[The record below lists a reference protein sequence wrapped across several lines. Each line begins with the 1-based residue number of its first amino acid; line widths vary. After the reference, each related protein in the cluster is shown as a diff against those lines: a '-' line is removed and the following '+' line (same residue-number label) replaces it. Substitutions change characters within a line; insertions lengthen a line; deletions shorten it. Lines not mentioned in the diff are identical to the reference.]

1 MILNLKDNEGQT
13 MENILNFIGESFEI
27 ILIVAICIITT
38 AAVIRSV
45 IKVRK
50 GKKIDI
56 TPVGVYNDLPESV
69 TGLKKH
75 KDSLKH

>member
-1 MILNLKDNEGQT
+1 
-13 MENILNFIGESFEI
+13 MENILVFISESFGI
-27 ILIVAICIITT
+27 ILIIAIGIITA
-38 AAVIRSV
+38 AAVIRSI

-50 GKKIDI
+50 GKIIDI

-75 KDSLKH
+75 KDALKH

>member
-1 MILNLKDNEGQT
+1 
-13 MENILNFIGESFEI
+13 MENILVFISESFGI
-27 ILIVAICIITT
+27 ILIIAIGIITA
-38 AAVIRSV
+38 AAVIRSI

-75 KDSLKH
+75 KDALKH

>member
-1 MILNLKDNEGQT
+1 
-13 MENILNFIGESFEI
+13 MENILVFIGESFEI
-27 ILIVAICIITT
+27 ILFAAIGIITA

-45 IKVRK
+45 IKVRN

-56 TPVGVYNDLPESV
+56 TPVGVYNDLPESI